1 MQGNNFWITLA
12 CESAAEAEKLFASF
26 SEKAKVNM
34 PLQQTFWAER
44 FGMLTDKFGVNWM
57 FNFEKPGFE
66 TQSEA
71 IRPEEHVLTTK

>member
-1 MQGNNFWITLA
+1 
-12 CESAAEAEKLFASF
+12 
-26 SEKAKVNM
+26 M

-57 FNFEKPGFE
+57 SNFEKPGFE